1 MIKVVSCFWNAEKY
15 IGKCIESL
23 QMQKFKDFK
32 VYLIDD
38 MSTDNSVS
46 KIKKLIDG
54 DIRFELI
61 INKEKKF
68 KLRNFDELI
77 RTFDEDDVVIELD
90 GDDWLYLPT
99 VLDEINKTYQDSSVW
114 ITNGSF
120 MYSNGSKGFSA
131 KCNALTIRKDAFQFS
146 HLRTWKAFLWK
157 SIPIEN
163 FKETNGEYFKSGAD
177 VAYTFPLL
185 ELAGEKH
192 YKFISSIL
200 YVYNAN
206 SPYNDH
212 KEGSASGGLNEQSR
226 VANIIRKKTPLKQLF
241 IE

>member
-15 IGKCIESL
+15 IGKCLESL

-46 KIKKLIDG
+46 KIEKLIDG

-61 INKEKKF
+61 INQEKKF
-68 KLRNFDELI
+68 KLRNLDELI
-77 RTFDEDDVVIELD
+77 RTFDDDDVVIELD

-99 VLDEINKTYQDSSVW
+99 VLEEIDKTYQDSSVW

-120 MYSNGSKGFSA
+120 MYSNGSRGFSA
-131 KCNALTIRKDAFQFS
+131 KCSPLTIRKDAFRFS

-163 FKETNGEYFKSGAD
+163 LKETNGEYFKSGAD

-192 YKFISSIL
+192 YKFISSVL

>member
-15 IGKCIESL
+15 IGKCVESL

-32 VYLIDD
+32 VYFIDD

-68 KLRNFDELI
+68 KLRNLDELI
-77 RTFDEDDVVIELD
+77 RTFDDDDVVIELD

-99 VLDEINKTYQDSSVW
+99 VLDEIDKTYQDSSVW

-120 MYSNGSKGFSA
+120 MYSNGSRGFST
-131 KCNALTIRKDAFQFS
+131 KCVPLTIRKDAFRFS
-146 HLRTWKAFLWK
+146 HLRTWKSFLWK
-157 SIPIEN
+157 NIPIEN

-185 ELAGEKH
+185 ELAGEAN
-192 YKFISSIL
+192 YKFL
-200 YVYNAN
+200 PNVFYVYNGD
-206 SPYNDH
+206 SPLNDH
-212 KEGSASGGLNEQSR
+212 KEGSACGGLSEQLR
-226 VANIIRKKTPLKQLF
+226 VANIIRNKQPLKKL
-241 IE
+241 IK

>member
-38 MSTDNSVS
+38 MSTDNTVS
-46 KIKKLIDG
+46 KIQNLIYNDS
-54 DIRFELI
+54 RFELI
-61 INKEKKF
+61 INQEKKF

-77 RTFDEDDVVIELD
+77 RNFDDDDVVIELD

-99 VLDEINKTYQDSSVW
+99 VLDEINKTYQDPSVW

-120 MYSNGSKGFSA
+120 MYSNGMKGFSA
-131 KCNALTIRKDAFQFS
+131 KCNPQTIRREAFRFS
-146 HLRTWKAFLWK
+146 HLRTWKVFLWK
-157 SIPIEN
+157 DIPVEN
-163 FKETNGEYFKSGAD
+163 FKETNGEYFKSGVD

-185 ELAGEKH
+185 ELAGENH
-192 YKFISSIL
+192 YKFISSVL

-212 KEGSASGGLNEQSR
+212 KEGSASGGLSEQSR
-226 VANIIRKKTPLKQLF
+226 VANIIRNKPALSKL
-241 IE
+241 IR

>member
-15 IGKCIESL
+15 ISKCIESL
-23 QMQKFKDFK
+23 LMQRLNNFE

-38 MSTDNSVS
+38 LSADNSVN
-46 KIKKLIDG
+46 KIKKLVG
-54 DIRFELI
+54 DDPRFILI
-61 INKEKKF
+61 QNKEKKF
-68 KLRNFDELI
+68 KLRNLDELI
-77 RTFDEDDVVIELD
+77 RTFDDEDVVIELD

-99 VLDEINKTYQDSSVW
+99 VLSEIEKVYRDPSVW

-131 KCNALTIRKDAFQFS
+131 KCNPKTIRRDAFRFS

-157 SIPIEN
+157 NIPVEN
-163 FKETNGEYFKSGAD
+163 FKEINGDYFKSGAD

-185 ELAGEKH
+185 ELAGEEN
-192 YKFISSIL
+192 YKFLPNIL
-200 YVYNAN
+200 YVYNAD

-212 KEGSASGGLNEQSR
+212 KDGSACGGLSEQIR
-226 VANIIRKKTPLKQLF
+226 VANIIRNKTPLLKL
-241 IE
+241 IR